1 MTKEMLINRT
11 LETLQKLPEDRINEV
26 AEFAEFILKKYDE
39 QILQK
44 GIEKLVGNSKS
55 FAFLQDEE
63 DLYTMND
70 LKERYQ

>member
-11 LETLQKLPEDRINEV
+11 IETLQKLPESRINEV

-44 GIEKLVGNSKS
+44 GTEKLVSESKS
-55 FAFLQDEE
+55 FAFLHDEE
-63 DLYTMND
+63 DLYTEDD
-70 LKERYQ
+70 LKEKYK